1 MIAAQLHAAADGP
14 RDHATARSNNTARGP
29 RLSVRDARLAQRL
42 AMSSTNGNKGE
53 PGQTDRRAVLEVRLP
68 VSFKQ
73 LAPQL
78 GVSVAQLI
86 VDLAFKLNVHVPSIN
101 MDLPAHF
108 VVALAELHNLRV
120 KFLPADDGVGS

>member
-1 MIAAQLHAAADGP
+1 
-14 RDHATARSNNTARGP
+14 
-29 RLSVRDARLAQRL
+29 
-42 AMSSTNGNKGE
+42 MSSTNGNKGE